1 MQYQILKFY
10 QSIQNPVLSF
20 FANLLSFFG
29 EEVALIVVAI
39 IFLYG
44 IDKKKTFAFV
54 NSMVLAL
61 IGTNGLKAIFRSPR
75 PFVKH
80 ADLIADRVETAGGYS
95 FPSGHTTTASSFYI
109 SFAKVIGKKSLLIVA
124 FILAGFV
131 GLSRNYLLVH
141 WPIDLLVGYIIGTLF
156 AFIITPFSLK
166 LYDDKQK
173 FGLFCIIT
181 SIITGLFSL
190 IIAPLMTFNI
200 VDTLAFSS
208 LADMCEIAT
217 GLYFGFFLEEKF
229 IDFKECKNLKGTI
242 INLLGCGALIGV
254 IYFIA
259 SFIPDKYIRHLFRN
273 TLLGFSASYLYPLLA
288 SKLGILKKNEKN

>member
-1 MQYQILKFY
+1 
-10 QSIQNPVLSF
+10 
-20 FANLLSFFG
+20 
-29 EEVALIVVAI
+29 
-39 IFLYG
+39 
-44 IDKKKTFAFV
+44 
-54 NSMVLAL
+54 
-61 IGTNGLKAIFRSPR
+61 
-75 PFVKH
+75 
-80 ADLIADRVETAGGYS
+80 
-95 FPSGHTTTASSFYI
+95 
-109 SFAKVIGKKSLLIVA
+109 
-124 FILAGFV
+124 V

-141 WPIDLLVGYIIGTLF
+141 WPIDVLVGYIIGTLF